1 MTTFA
6 IATLGCKVNAY
17 ESESYIQSLVA
28 NQFEQVDFKEISD
41 IYIINT
47 CSVTNN
53 ASSKSRQ
60 KISQA
65 QRCNPLALIV
75 VVGCYVQT
83 HHEEL
88 KQQLGIDILIGAAGK
103 SQLLELIHHA
113 LRNRDQQ
120 FETELTEVMK
130 FENLIV
136 DNFSHQT
143 RAFLKIQDG
152 CNQYCSYC
160 IIPYARGRERSLS
173 IEQVVD
179 SARVLSRSHL
189 EIVLAGIHTGR
200 YGKNEGHH
208 LTELLQRLSSEIPEL
223 KRIRIS
229 SIEMTEVS
237 NELIEL
243 IASNSTIAHHLH
255 IPLQSGCDATLKRM
269 NRPYSISEYMDR
281 LNDIRKQ
288 IPDISIS
295 TDLIVGF
302 PEETDEEF
310 EATMR
315 SLKQAEFSFI
325 HVFPYSKR
333 EYTVAATIEN
343 QVSSLIKKQRVHK
356 VSQLSLE
363 MYEKYMNRFIGKEI
377 SVIIE
382 KQTAEG
388 YFGHSSEYMPVFIES
403 EEALRT
409 RTMVNGIGSAV
420 KNGSIT
426 ARKEG

>member
-6 IATLGCKVNAY
+6 ITTLGCKVNAF
-17 ESESYIQSLVA
+17 ESESYVQSLTM
-28 NQFEQVDFKEISD
+28 NHFQQVDFKESAD
-41 IYIINT
+41 IYLINT

-53 ASSKSRQ
+53 ATAKSRQ
-60 KISQA
+60 KIAQA
-65 QRCNPLALIV
+65 QRSNPEALIV

-88 KQQLGIDILIGAAGK
+88 KQQLGIDVLIGAAGK
-103 SQLLELIHHA
+103 SQLIELIDRA
-113 LRNRDQQ
+113 LKNREKQ
-120 FETELTEVMK
+120 FETELTEVGK
-130 FENLIV
+130 FENLTV
-136 DNFSHQT
+136 ENFNHQT

-160 IIPYARGRERSLS
+160 IIPYARGRERSRS
-173 IEQVVD
+173 IEQVIQ
-179 SARVLSRSHL
+179 SADMLSRKHL

-200 YGKNEGHH
+200 YGKEEGHD
-208 LTELLQRLSSEIPEL
+208 LTELLRRLSNEVPTL

-229 SIEMTEVS
+229 SIEITEVTD
-237 NELIEL
+237 ELIEL
-243 IASNSTIAHHLH
+243 IASDKKIAIHLH
-255 IPLQSGCDATLKRM
+255 IPLQSGCDATLARM
-269 NRPYSISEYMDR
+269 NRPYTVEEYLER
-281 LNDIRKQ
+281 LRDIRRQ
-288 IPDISIS
+288 VPDISIS

-302 PEETDEEF
+302 PNESDEEF
-310 EATMR
+310 ETT
-315 SLKQAEFSFI
+315 LTTLQQAEFSFI

-333 EYTVAATIEN
+333 EYTVAATFEDH
-343 QVSSLIKKQRVHK
+343 VSPLIKKQRVRK

-363 MYEKYMNRFIGKEI
+363 LYEKYMNRFIGKEI

-403 EEALRT
+403 EAVLHT

>member
-6 IATLGCKVNAY
+6 ITTLGCKVNAF
-17 ESESYIQSLVA
+17 ESESYVQSLTM
-28 NQFEQVDFKEISD
+28 NHFQQVDFKESSD
-41 IYIINT
+41 IYLINT

-53 ASSKSRQ
+53 ATAKSRQ
-60 KISQA
+60 KIAQA
-65 QRCNPLALIV
+65 QRSNPEALIV

-88 KQQLGIDILIGAAGK
+88 KQQLGIDVLIGAAGK
-103 SQLLELIHHA
+103 SQLIELIDRA
-113 LRNRDQQ
+113 LKNREKQ
-120 FETELTEVMK
+120 FETELTEVGK
-130 FENLIV
+130 FENLTV
-136 DNFSHQT
+136 DNFNHQT

-160 IIPYARGRERSLS
+160 IIPYARGRERSRS
-173 IEQVVD
+173 IEQVIQ
-179 SARVLSRSHL
+179 SADMLSRKHL

-200 YGKNEGHH
+200 YGKEEGHD
-208 LTELLQRLSSEIPEL
+208 LTELLRRLSNEVPTLE
-223 KRIRIS
+223 RIRIS
-229 SIEMTEVS
+229 SIEITEVTDG
-237 NELIEL
+237 LIEL
-243 IASNSTIAHHLH
+243 IASDKKIAKHLH
-255 IPLQSGCDATLKRM
+255 IPLQSGCNATLARM
-269 NRPYSISEYMDR
+269 NRPYTVEEYLER
-281 LNDIRKQ
+281 LRDIRRRV
-288 IPDISIS
+288 PDISIS

-302 PEETDEEF
+302 PNESDEEF
-310 EATMR
+310 ETT
-315 SLKQAEFSFI
+315 LTTLQQAEFSFI

-333 EYTVAATIEN
+333 EYTVAATFEDH
-343 QVSSLIKKQRVHK
+343 VSPLIKKQRVRK

-363 MYEKYMNRFIGKEI
+363 LYEKYMNRFIGKEI

-403 EEALRT
+403 EAVLHT

>member
-1 MTTFA
+1 MMTFA
-6 IATLGCKVNAY
+6 ITTLGCKVNAF
-17 ESESYIQSLVA
+17 ESESYVQSLTM
-28 NQFEQVDFKEISD
+28 NHFQQVDFKESAD
-41 IYIINT
+41 IYLINT

-53 ASSKSRQ
+53 ATAKSRQ
-60 KISQA
+60 KIAQA
-65 QRCNPLALIV
+65 QRSNPEALIV

-88 KQQLGIDILIGAAGK
+88 KQQLGIDVLIGAAGK
-103 SQLLELIHHA
+103 SQLIELIDRA
-113 LRNRDQQ
+113 LKNREKQ
-120 FETELTEVMK
+120 FETELTEVGK
-130 FENLIV
+130 FENLTV
-136 DNFSHQT
+136 DNFNHQT

-160 IIPYARGRERSLS
+160 IIPYARGRERSRS
-173 IEQVVD
+173 IEQVIQ
-179 SARVLSRSHL
+179 SADMLSRKHL

-200 YGKNEGHH
+200 YGKEEGHD
-208 LTELLQRLSSEIPEL
+208 LTELLSRLSNEVPTL

-229 SIEMTEVS
+229 SIEITEVTD
-237 NELIEL
+237 ELIEL
-243 IASNSTIAHHLH
+243 IASDKKIAKHLH
-255 IPLQSGCDATLKRM
+255 IPLQSGCDATLARM
-269 NRPYSISEYMDR
+269 NRPYTVEEYLER
-281 LNDIRKQ
+281 LRDIRRQ
-288 IPDISIS
+288 VPDISIS

-302 PEETDEEF
+302 PNESDEEF
-310 EATMR
+310 ETT
-315 SLKQAEFSFI
+315 LTTLQQAEFSFI

-333 EYTVAATIEN
+333 EYTVAATFEDH
-343 QVSSLIKKQRVHK
+343 VSPLIKKQRVRK

-363 MYEKYMNRFIGKEI
+363 LYEKYMNRFIGKEI

-403 EEALRT
+403 EAVLHT